1 MNTAGIVAYA
11 DFLRTLRTPLSI
23 RKCEVEAKKY
33 GLGKEEKRNAAKDA
47 GVMFVQVKGLGP
59 CYVMPEQEQPPPQ
72 QADEGEGENPEYEGP
87 EARRKTPRIRD
98 DARRFPWTEWE
109 DKHMAL
115 MLCAG
120 SDWDVIGRE
129 VLRTPVSCR
138 IRANRLTDLSILI
151 KDPETGRYHIRN
163 NIDRVLGQLHF
174 NEREMRKKRA
184 MG

>member
-1 MNTAGIVAYA
+1 MNIAGIVAYA

-23 RKCEVEAKKY
+23 RKCDVEAKKY
-33 GLGKEEKRNAAKDA
+33 GLDKEEKRAAARDA
-47 GVMFVQVKGLGP
+47 GVMFVTPEGLGP
-59 CYVMPEQEQPPPQ
+59 CYVMPEQEQRQPP
-72 QADEGEGENPEYEGP
+72 DEGEGENPEYESP
-87 EARRKTPRIRD
+87 EAARKKTPRIRD

-120 SDWDVIGRE
+120 SDWEVIGRE

-151 KDPETGRYHIRN
+151 KDPETGRYHIRT
-163 NIDRVLGQLHF
+163 NIERVLAQLHTT
-174 NEREMRKKRA
+174 EREMRKKRA
-184 MG
+184 VAT

>member
-33 GLGKEEKRNAAKDA
+33 GLNKDEKRNAAKDA

-59 CYVMPEQEQPPPQ
+59 CYVMPEQEQPQPP
-72 QADEGEGENPEYEGP
+72 DESEGENPEYESP
-87 EARRKTPRIRD
+87 EAARKKTPRIRD

-120 SDWDVIGRE
+120 SDWEVIGRE

-138 IRANRLTDLSILI
+138 IRANKLTDINILI
-151 KDPETGRYHIRN
+151 KDPETGHYRIRT
-163 NIDRVLGQLHF
+163 NIDRVLAQLHF
-174 NEREMRKKRA
+174 NERQMRKKRA
-184 MG
+184 VAT